1 MESSVFAAPHSFKIL
16 IIYGCAGSSLLRE
29 LSPVLAC
36 RLLTEVASLV
46 AEHELL
52 GHSGFSSHGTR
63 AQEFQLTDGHRLSC
77 SAACEIFLDQGL
89 NLCPLHCGVDS

>member
-16 IIYGCAGSSLLRE
+16 IIYGWAGSSLLRE
-29 LSPVLAC
+29 LSPVAAR

-52 GHSGFSSHGTR
+52 GHSGFGSRGTR
-63 AQEFQLTDGHRLSC
+63 AQEFQLTGSKAL
-77 SAACEIFLDQGL
+77 AQ
-89 NLCPLHCGVDS
+89 